1 MCIYVILVRNVL
13 TINKILNIGMYI
25 VTIPLIIL
33 SLISVLLAD
42 FSVALLLGLPFII
55 LGVILLLIKNKLLKK
70 EEIILSEKAN

>member
-55 LGVILLLIKNKLLKK
+55 LGLILLLIKNKLLKK

>member
-1 MCIYVILVRNVL
+1 ML